1 MEAVEWHFFKL
12 IGPKTLLLYQL
23 MHIISA
29 IQRRK
34 KILSKIHTHHYF
46 LKVQVHLK
54 WMKTSEKPSCI
65 LASQNCTHLLI
76 SRAQFKQHL
85 TQCWTLHTVFWA
97 TYGFYFNF
105 SIIILKEG
113 LNYFSKI
120 MESPG
125 AKLACLYWRPRCWA
139 AEIICQGKKKRKH
152 FAFNLHHHL
161 VFWVQE
167 TGLKK
172 EVT

>member
-1 MEAVEWHFFKL
+1 MVEWHFFKL
-12 IGPKTLLLYQL
+12 TGPKTLLLYQL

-29 IQRRK
+29 IQGRK

-46 LKVQVHLK
+46 FSFKMNEDK
-54 WMKTSEKPSCI
+54 WNLSCV
-65 LASQNCTHLLI
+65 LASQNCTHLPI
-76 SRAQFKQHL
+76 SRAQFKWHF

-97 TYGFYFNF
+97 MYGFYFYFIN
-105 SIIILKEG
+105 IILREDLG
-113 LNYFSKI
+113 YFSKI

-125 AKLACLYWRPRCWA
+125 AKLACLYWRPRFWA
-139 AEIICQGKKKRKH
+139 AEIMCQGKTKTKH

-167 TGLKK
+167 TGLIK
-172 EVT
+172 EVA